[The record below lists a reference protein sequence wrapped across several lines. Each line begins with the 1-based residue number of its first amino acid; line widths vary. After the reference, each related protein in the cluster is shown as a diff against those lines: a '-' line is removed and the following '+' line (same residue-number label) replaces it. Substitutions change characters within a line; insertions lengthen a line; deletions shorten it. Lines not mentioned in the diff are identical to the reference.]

1 MMRSLT
7 IGDQEVEGDCDFS
20 KATLVCTAGLQ
31 RILGD
36 CTAEV
41 IAAAINLIMTTYGNR
56 ADYLQVFNWSN
67 GINVVKFWIV
77 YDRVGSGIATALLP
91 EEY

>member
-1 MMRSLT
+1 MRNLT
-7 IGDQEVEGDCDFS
+7 IGDQEVEGNCDFS

-31 RILGD
+31 MVFGEN
-36 CTAEV
+36 TAL
-41 IAAAINLIMTTYGNR
+41 IIDAAINLITATYGNR

-91 EEY
+91 EDY

>member
-1 MMRSLT
+1 MRNLT
-7 IGDQEVEGDCDFS
+7 IGDQEVEGNCDFS

-31 RILGD
+31 MVLGEN
-36 CTAEV
+36 TAL
-41 IAAAINLIMTTYGNR
+41 IIDAAINLITSTYGNR